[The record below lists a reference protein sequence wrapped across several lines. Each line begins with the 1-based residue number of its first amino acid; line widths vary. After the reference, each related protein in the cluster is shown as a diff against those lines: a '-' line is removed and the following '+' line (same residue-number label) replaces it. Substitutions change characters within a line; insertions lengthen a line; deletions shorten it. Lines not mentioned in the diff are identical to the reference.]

1 MGVAILLEEAIGELV
16 AVMERTRMVV
26 VRVIMMVR
34 VLLLTFART
43 SVIRQL

>member
-34 VLLLTFART
+34 VLLQSYART
-43 SVIRQL
+43 SVMGQL